1 MGRDWGRDQPAGQGP
16 LTFWEMW
23 PVKSPRAKGILRAS
37 GNRESVL
44 SEGQALLKYIRQP
57 GRPGRGP
64 RPELRT
70 EVPGLDSLGLW
81 TRWKGVKRE
90 DRLSSD
96 GLAS

>member
-44 SEGQALLKYIRQP
+44 SEGQALLKYIR
-57 GRPGRGP
+57 
-64 RPELRT
+64 
-70 EVPGLDSLGLW
+70 SLAGQEEGQGQNSGQKYLAW
-81 TRWKGVKRE
+81 TVWGCGHGGKE
-90 DRLSSD
+90 
-96 GLAS
+96 